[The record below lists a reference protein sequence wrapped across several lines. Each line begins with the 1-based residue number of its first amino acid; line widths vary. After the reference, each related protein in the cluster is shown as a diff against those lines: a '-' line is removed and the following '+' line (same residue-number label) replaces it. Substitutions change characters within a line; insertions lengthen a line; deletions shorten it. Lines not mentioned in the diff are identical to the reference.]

1 MKVKI
6 NKFIG
11 TYFTGVSKKKEI
23 VLFPT
28 GGGEGKSRSWMGRG
42 RGRNGVVRR
51 GVGVFVCLF
60 ILCFLSESSP
70 VVEELVAPGLEILC

>member
-1 MKVKI
+1 M
-6 NKFIG
+6 
-11 TYFTGVSKKKEI
+11 
-23 VLFPT
+23 LFPT
-28 GGGEGKSRSWMGRG
+28 GGGEGKSGSWMGRG

-70 VVEELVAPGLEILC
+70 VIEELVAPRLEVLSGILRKLTEILCYV